1 MHRFSTFTNRPN
13 SVFFSTTRSYTAR
26 DTIAETLSEPLIN
39 PMSATQRY
47 ESANNVET
55 ALT

>member
-1 MHRFSTFTNRPN
+1 MHRFGTFTNRPN

-26 DTIAETLSEPLIN
+26 ETSAVTLSETLVN
-39 PMSATQRY
+39 PMSASQRY
-47 ESANNVET
+47 KSANNVEI

>member
-1 MHRFSTFTNRPN
+1 MHRFGTFTNRPN

-26 DTIAETLSEPLIN
+26 ETRAVTLPATLIN
-39 PMSATQRY
+39 PVLASQRY
-47 ESANNVET
+47 KSANNVET

>member
-1 MHRFSTFTNRPN
+1 MHGFGTFTNRPN
-13 SVFFSTTRSYTAR
+13 SVFFSATRSYTAR

-39 PMSATQRY
+39 PMSASQRY

-55 ALT
+55 TLT